1 MQKGVNMT
9 VDQIARY
16 TALVKRKSEILLHS
30 GVNWKPE
37 YSEELMNIDRELAGL
52 RRGLIV
58 QSKYYRVKAAGE

>member
-1 MQKGVNMT
+1 MT

-37 YSEELMNIDRELAGL
+37 YLEELMNIDRELSGL
-52 RRGLIV
+52 RI
-58 QSKYYRVKAAGE
+58 Q